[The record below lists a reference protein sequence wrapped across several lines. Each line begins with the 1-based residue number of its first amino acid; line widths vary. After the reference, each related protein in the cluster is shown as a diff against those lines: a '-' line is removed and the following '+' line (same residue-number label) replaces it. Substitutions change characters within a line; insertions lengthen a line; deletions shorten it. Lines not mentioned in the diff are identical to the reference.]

1 MIIHKCLMVTLLAN
15 VERMNKFTKLRR
27 IVKGMGF
34 LIDSW
39 KGSLF
44 YTQLYFVLSESVF
57 HIIIQAIIRAH
68 RPEGVQD
75 SYTEIFSNTVSV
87 ICLLLFAFLVFI
99 SSKITRVSVQ
109 ILNQPH
115 FMKKHGF
122 LYSKLRYKSGIVRAF
137 SLQFILRR
145 VLMALIFI
153 FLQHLNGIQI
163 QLLMMINVFI
173 TITVNRVEFYQKK
186 TDNIREVINETFISF
201 LTIILVLFTDFCD
214 KIEFQFYIG
223 GWSFISI
230 FSSCILFNLG
240 ILVSNLINN
249 FELIIIKNY
258 NKIKRWYDIRNPQA
272 EQEEEDPITN

>member
-1 MIIHKCLMVTLLAN
+1 MVTLLAN

-27 IVKGMGF
+27 FVKIMGF

-87 ICLLLFAFLVFI
+87 ICLLLFAFLVLI
-99 SSKITRVSVQ
+99 SSKITLVSVQ

-153 FLQHLNGIQI
+153 FLQHLKGIQI
-163 QLLMMINVFI
+163 QLLMMINFFI

-186 TDNIREVINETFISF
+186 KDNIQEVINETFISL
-201 LTIILVLFTDFCD
+201 LTFILVLFTDFCD

-240 ILVSNLINN
+240 ILVSDLINN
-249 FELIIIKNY
+249 LVLIIIKNY
-258 NKIKRWYDIRNPQA
+258 NKIKSWYDIRNPQA
-272 EQEEEDPITN
+272 KQEEEDPITN